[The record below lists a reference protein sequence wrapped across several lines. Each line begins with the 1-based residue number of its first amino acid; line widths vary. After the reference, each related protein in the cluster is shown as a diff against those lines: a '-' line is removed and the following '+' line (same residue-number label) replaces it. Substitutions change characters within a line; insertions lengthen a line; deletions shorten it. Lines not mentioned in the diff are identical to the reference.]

1 MLISYKSEVNMNEI
15 ARPSLHVE
23 IKANGEAEIRCV
35 KAPLPEIIRL
45 SLLVIEVACKRHLDA
60 AEQEGGA
67 ELREAMASDM
77 HEMIN
82 LGASTLLNRMF
93 PEIEMR
99 PDVTVEAILKAEN
112 EIIDN
117 NPELVKEAH
126 EAYLNS
132 TDFAKDYAI
141 SKANRAAIKAEASEK
156 RIIQFPDHKKPARK
170 KK

>member
-1 MLISYKSEVNMNEI
+1 MNYVE
-15 ARPSLHVE
+15 RPSLHVE
-23 IKANGEAEIRCV
+23 IKENGEAEIRCV

-45 SLLVIEVACKRHLDA
+45 SLLVIEVACKKHLDA
-60 AEQEGGA
+60 AEEEGA
-67 ELREAMASDM
+67 EFREAMASDM

-82 LGASTLLNRMF
+82 LGASTLLNRLF
-93 PEIEMR
+93 PEISMR

-112 EIIDN
+112 DLVEN

-132 TDFAKDYAI
+132 TDFAKDHAI
-141 SKANRAAIKAEASEK
+141 SKANNAAIVAEASEK
-156 RIIQFPDHKKPARK
+156 KIIRFPDHKRPARK

>member
-1 MLISYKSEVNMNEI
+1 MNYVE
-15 ARPSLHVE
+15 RPSLHVE
-23 IKANGEAEIRCV
+23 IKENGEAEIRCV
-35 KAPLPEIIRL
+35 KTPLPEIIRL
-45 SLLVIEVACKRHLDA
+45 SLLVIEVACKKHLDA
-60 AEQEGGA
+60 AEEEGGA

-82 LGASTLLNRMF
+82 LGASTLLNRLF

-112 EIIDN
+112 DIIEN

-132 TDFAKDYAI
+132 TDFAKDHAI
-141 SKANRAAIKAEASEK
+141 SKANNIKYCQENIENPFVVGLFLNIFEK
-156 RIIQFPDHKKPARK
+156 ISANFIVF
-170 KK
+170 